1 MIVSRAVDKQ
11 PVAGPPE
18 DVGALDARVPLREQV
33 RLEVG
38 DEALDEV
45 ERDEALLERGADAPA
60 LRTC

>member
-1 MIVSRAVDKQ
+1 MDKQ